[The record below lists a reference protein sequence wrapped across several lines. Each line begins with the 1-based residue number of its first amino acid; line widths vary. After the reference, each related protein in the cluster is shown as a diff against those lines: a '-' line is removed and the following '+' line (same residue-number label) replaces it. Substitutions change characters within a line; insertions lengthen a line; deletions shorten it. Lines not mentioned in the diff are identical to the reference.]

1 LVTLKE
7 MSEES
12 FPDVAI
18 AEGAYGPCIYVSDHA
33 GSVASWTYQDVAQD
47 PLEWEKCLRVVMLAA
62 KMGGHAAR
70 RYLEDQRR
78 SDPEAVAEGALL
90 CCSVCDQEFN
100 LHPMSVHRISSK
112 LGGKRYFEYQCSEIC
127 TQKRVK
133 ALVTSECG
141 ENFVQQVFAR
151 MATQPLKNRS
161 RSVE

>member
-1 LVTLKE
+1 

-12 FPDVAI
+12 FPDIAI
-18 AEGAYGPCIYVSDHA
+18 AEGAHGPCVYVSDHL
-33 GSVASWTYQDVAQD
+33 GSVGSWTYQDIVQN
-47 PLEWEKCLRVVMLAA
+47 PQEWEKCIRTIMLAA

-70 RYLEDQRR
+70 KQLQDQRR
-78 SDPEAVAEGALL
+78 SDPQNVTQGALL
-90 CCSVCDQEFN
+90 CCSVCDEEFH
-100 LHPMSVHRISSK
+100 LHPASVHRISSK

-151 MATQPLKNRS
+151 MATQPLKNRF